1 MNDDLPSKTSGQTND
16 NEAEAN
22 QGLDQL
28 QLQIAEL
35 RASYSGPLPPSA
47 AFRSYEEVMPGA
59 AKDIMEMAQQE
70 QKHRMN
76 WEITYLNAEI
86 ANQQHGQMFGLL
98 AAVLCIGGT
107 VFLGYV
113 GEVWPAVVLAGA
125 SMIGVVRAFIGRNK

>member
-1 MNDDLPSKTSGQTND
+1 MSDDLSSKTSVPTDN
-16 NEAEAN
+16 NEAESS
-22 QGLDQL
+22 QELDQL

-35 RASYSGPLPPSA
+35 RASYSGPLPPPA

-76 WEITYLNAEI
+76 WEMTYLNAEI
-86 ANQQHGQMFGLL
+86 GNQQQGQVFGLL
-98 AAVLCIGGT
+98 AAVLCIGGAIL
-107 VFLGYV
+107 LGYV

>member
-1 MNDDLPSKTSGQTND
+1 MNDDLPSKTSVQTDN
-16 NEAEAN
+16 NEAEAS

-35 RASYSGPLPPSA
+35 RASYSGPLPPPA
-47 AFRSYEEVMPGA
+47 AFSSYEEVMPGA
-59 AKDIMEMAQQE
+59 AKNIMEMAQQE

-76 WEITYLNAEI
+76 WETTYLNAEI
-86 ANQQHGQMFGLL
+86 GNQQQGQIFGFL

>member
-1 MNDDLPSKTSGQTND
+1 
-16 NEAEAN
+16 
-22 QGLDQL
+22 
-28 QLQIAEL
+28 
-35 RASYSGPLPPSA
+35 
-47 AFRSYEEVMPGA
+47 
-59 AKDIMEMAQQE
+59 
-70 QKHRMN
+70 MN

>member
-1 MNDDLPSKTSGQTND
+1 MNDDLPSKTSVPTDN
-16 NEAEAN
+16 NEAEAS
-22 QGLDQL
+22 QGPDPL
-28 QLQIAEL
+28 QLQFAKL
-35 RASYSGPLPPSA
+35 RASYSGPLPPPA

-76 WEITYLNAEI
+76 WEMTYLNAEI
-86 ANQQHGQMFGLL
+86 GNQQQGQMFGLL
-98 AAVLCIGGT
+98 AAVLCISGT